1 MLKSKKEK
9 SDNKSMK
16 NDAEE
21 ISKHADTETEVTEET
36 TEIEKNKINELQAQ
50 VNNLRDQLLR
60 KAAEFENYKKRTDS
74 EISSYLKYAS
84 ENVLIDLLPVLDD
97 FDRVMKAWDDKHDV
111 ETFKKGIEM
120 IYDKLNGI
128 LSRQGLKEIESDG
141 KEFDVNLHD
150 ALLQTPNPE
159 VPANTILE
167 TIEKGY
173 FLKDKVIRHAKVIV
187 SAIQDE
193 DGGNE

>member
-9 SDNKSMK
+9 AENKNVK
-16 NDAEE
+16 NDADEKNVTNE
-21 ISKHADTETEVTEET
+21 TETGIKEET
-36 TEIEKNKINELQAQ
+36 KDNERNKTDELQAQ

-60 KAAEFENYKKRTDS
+60 KAAEFENYKRRTDA
-74 EISSYLKYAS
+74 EISSYLKYAN
-84 ENVLIDLLPVLDD
+84 ENLLIDLLPVVDD
-97 FDRVMKAWDDKHDV
+97 FDRVMKSWDDKHDI

-120 IYDKLNGI
+120 IYDKFKKILNK
-128 LSRQGLKEIESDG
+128 QGLKEMDSEG

-173 FLKDKVIRHAKVIV
+173 YLKDKVIRHAKVVV
-187 SAIQDE
+187 SAKPDD
-193 DGGNE
+193 DGGKE